1 MKFLDSGPIVVR
13 RRRRCWIAILWSRY
27 LRGFCCR
34 SILIY
39 SQAIQAIEEGMVTI
53 EGRRVLIRDEG

>member
-1 MKFLDSGPIVVR
+1 MLDRDTVESLSAR
-13 RRRRCWIAILWSRY
+13 IL
-27 LRGFCCR
+27 LQEH
-34 SILIY
+34 LIY